1 MDKNIKINIKI
12 QNRGKLLANANITL
26 LTEGFG
32 WITIKGFQIWE
43 SDILNS
49 RLNEKIN
56 IKPTSQ
62 RNAYGK
68 YPTIVYVEDETS
80 WGKMEKEIYEAYKN
94 KQLNEEPIEDIIIPE
109 EIPF

>member
-1 MDKNIKINIKI
+1 MNDKIKINIKI

-43 SDILNS
+43 SDILNN

-62 RNAYGK
+62 RTAFGK
-68 YPTIVYVEDETS
+68 YLAIVFIEDQIS

-94 KQLNEEPIEDIIIPE
+94 KQLSEEPIEDIVIPE
-109 EIPF
+109 EMPF